1 MEKKVKLLNEIEKF
15 LAGKKK
21 ILFLAIGSELRTD
34 DAVGMYIADE
44 LLKKNIDKSR
54 ICVLKGATA
63 PENFTGEIKKFKPEK
78 MIIIDAAD
86 TGKNPGEI
94 DIIDASAVQGASFST
109 HMMPIN
115 IFIDYLLN
123 DFKCEIMIIGIQPEN
138 LEFGLEITENI
149 KKSADAVIKTIA
161 GSFLKLK

>member
-1 MEKKVKLLNEIEKF
+1 MEKLKTIENF
-15 LAGKKK
+15 LSDGHK
-21 ILFLAIGSELRTD
+21 ILILAIGSELRTD
-34 DAVGMYIADE
+34 DAVGMYIADG
-44 LLKKNIDKSR
+44 LLKSEFDKNR
-54 ICVLKGATA
+54 ISVIKGATA
-63 PENFTGEIKKFKPEK
+63 PENFTGEIKKFRPDK

-86 TGKNPGEI
+86 TDKKPGEI

-123 DFKCEIMIIGIQPEN
+123 DFECDIMIIGIQPEN

-161 GSFLKLK
+161 DSFLKLK

>member
-1 MEKKVKLLNEIEKF
+1 MSGQTIEKKNDSSRSVGA
-15 LAGKKK
+15 AGENRAAEYLRAHGFV
-21 ILFLAIGSELRTD
+21 IIGRNWRTR
-34 DAVGMYIADE
+34 
-44 LLKKNIDKSR
+44 S
-54 ICVLKGATA
+54 
-63 PENFTGEIKKFKPEK
+63 
-78 MIIIDAAD
+78 
-86 TGKNPGEI
+86 GEI

-123 DFKCEIMIIGIQPEN
+123 DFECDIMIIGIQPEN

-161 GSFLKLK
+161 DSFLKLK